1 MAVRFQDFVWRSFNQ
16 YFPIVAGARDL
27 ITKLLKRKPEHRL
40 ALVKVLEHPW
50 IVENGLRNKKPNP
63 SNSVASHPNPTA
75 KPPNAP
81 ALQQKSG
88 GRQIKAQYVTVD
100 RRMRKV

>member
-1 MAVRFQDFVWRSFNQ
+1 M
-16 YFPIVAGARDL
+16 IVAGARDL

-75 KPPNAP
+75 KPSNAP
-81 ALQQKSG
+81 ALPQKSG
-88 GRQIKAQYVTVD
+88 GR
-100 RRMRKV
+100 